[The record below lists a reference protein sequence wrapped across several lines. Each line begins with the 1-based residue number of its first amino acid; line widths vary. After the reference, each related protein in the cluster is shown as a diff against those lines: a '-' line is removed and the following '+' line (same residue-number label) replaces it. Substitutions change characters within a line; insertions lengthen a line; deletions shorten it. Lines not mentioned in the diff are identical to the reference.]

1 MPDQTVLVAIDIGTT
16 KVCVLIGEA
25 GRAGGVDVI
34 GIGQAP
40 SDGLRKGVVVDIA
53 RTVQSVAAA
62 VDAAERL
69 SGLKVR
75 SAFVGI
81 SGSHIGSQNSRGMVA
96 VSSRQHEIQRDDTLR
111 AIENARAVSIPNT
124 REILHVIPRGYVVDN
139 NAGVRDPIG
148 MSAVRLEVETHI
160 VTASTTSVQ
169 NLSKCVQRAGI
180 EIDELVLAPLAT
192 AEALL
197 SDEDR
202 ELGVV
207 LCDIGGDTT
216 DVAIFPDGSISHCA
230 TIPMGARSVTSD
242 LGLVLRVT
250 PDVAESLKVK
260 QGTAV
265 PLEVDPDEVI
275 QITSI
280 GEEGPRPITRRHM
293 AQIIEAR
300 TAELFDHVARE
311 IEAAGATNRLQAGVV
326 LTGGGALLTG
336 IARAARDQLGMAARV
351 MSPTGLGG
359 LTHPTPRPPYS
370 ASSGLLI
377 WGAKNWSADEDHVAA
392 PSLDGVGGR
401 LLRLFRSLMPQPSRR
416 S

>member
-1 MPDQTVLVAIDIGTT
+1 VADQTVLVAIDIGTT
-16 KVCVLIGEA
+16 KVCVLIGEVGA
-25 GRAGGVDVI
+25 RTGSVDVI

-40 SDGLRKGVVVDIA
+40 SDGLRKGVVVDID

-69 SGLKVR
+69 CGLKVR

-96 VSSRQHEIQRDDTLR
+96 VSSRQHDIQREDTIR

-124 REILHVIPRGYVVDN
+124 REILHVIPRGYVVDGQ
-139 NAGVRDPIG
+139 AGVRDPIG

-160 VTASTTSVQ
+160 VTASSTSVQ

-192 AEALL
+192 SEVLL
-197 SDEDR
+197 TEEDR

-207 LCDIGGDTT
+207 LLDIGGDTT
-216 DVAIFPDGSISHCA
+216 DVAVFQDGSISHCA

-250 PDVAESLKVK
+250 PEAAESLKIK
-260 QGTAV
+260 QGTAL
-265 PLEVDPDEVI
+265 PLDVDPDEVI
-275 QITSI
+275 QIMSI
-280 GEEGPRPITRRHM
+280 GEDGPRPITRRHV

-311 IEAAGATNRLQAGVV
+311 IEAAGATNRLQAGLA
-326 LTGGGALLTG
+326 LTGGGSQLIG
-336 IARAARDQLGMAARV
+336 IAKAARDQLGMSARV
-351 MSPTGLGG
+351 LAPAGLGG
-359 LTHPTPRPPYS
+359 LTDSISTPPYS
-370 ASSGLLI
+370 ASSGLLL
-377 WGAKNWSADEDHVAA
+377 WGANHWTGEDERAGGRA
-392 PSLDGVGGR
+392 LDGMGGR
-401 LLRLFRSLMPQPSRR
+401 IAKIFKGLMP
-416 S
+416 